1 MAVSLSL
8 SSLAPVLNGY
18 GPRVFFCPKYSGKHF
33 KDFING
39 TWVSLREAQK
49 KGENCCSG
57 EVGWGGAG
65 GKGLRLA
72 VVSKAQLAFR
82 FGVWL
87 QLGCTAVRPQS
98 SQWANQSQSERT
110 VIAPVFDY
118 GEKQEA
124 SCSD

>member
-1 MAVSLSL
+1 MERGSLYGRPRRRAKTAAVE
-8 SSLAPVLNGY
+8 
-18 GPRVFFCPKYSGKHF
+18 R
-33 KDFING
+33 
-39 TWVSLREAQK
+39 
-49 KGENCCSG
+49 
-57 EVGWGGAG
+57 WGGAG

-124 SCSD
+124 SCSDLERERRSERERERESFLNLRERMKGINF